1 MRFTN
6 VKCLTGY
13 LFRFDVIV
21 MVYSIR
27 FIAFTITSSF
37 ASLTG
42 FPRSFQSLSGKPR
55 KCANAHI
62 PVYWLTFYVLAR
74 FKDLR
79 LKDEK
84 RTHTPAIPVAA
95 AVAHTAIGVNAPN
108 IAGISSFWCLI
119 RICKPIPII
128 NQRNVLSK
136 LHK

>member
-21 MVYSIR
+21 IVYSIR

-84 RTHTPAIPVAA
+84 RTHTPAKITPAA
-95 AVAHTAIGVNAPN
+95 AHITIRADAPN

-119 RICKPIPII
+119 RIRNPIPII
-128 NQRNVLSK
+128 NQRNILTK
-136 LHK
+136 FHK

>member
-21 MVYSIR
+21 IVYSIR

-37 ASLTG
+37 ASPTGYSAPFSRSLVSHGSVLTHT
-42 FPRSFQSLSGKPR
+42 FL
-55 KCANAHI
+55 
-62 PVYWLTFYVLAR
+62 YWLTFYVLAR

-84 RTHTPAIPVAA
+84 RKHTLAIITPVAE
-95 AVAHTAIGVNAPN
+95 HITIRVNVLN
-108 IAGISSFWCLI
+108 TEGISSFWCLI
-119 RICKPIPII
+119 RIRNPIPII
-128 NQRNVLSK
+128 NQRNILTK
-136 LHK
+136 FHK

>member
-21 MVYSIR
+21 IVYSIR

-42 FPRSFQSLSGKPR
+42 YSAPFSRSSATYGMLTHS
-55 KCANAHI
+55 
-62 PVYWLTFYVLAR
+62 WLLATRWFFAR

-84 RTHTPAIPVAA
+84 RTHTPATITPA
-95 AVAHTAIGVNAPN
+95 AVHTTIRADALNT
-108 IAGISSFWCLI
+108 AGISSFGCLI
-119 RICKPIPII
+119 RCSKPIPII
-128 NQRNVLSK
+128 NQWNAFSEF
-136 LHK
+136 H